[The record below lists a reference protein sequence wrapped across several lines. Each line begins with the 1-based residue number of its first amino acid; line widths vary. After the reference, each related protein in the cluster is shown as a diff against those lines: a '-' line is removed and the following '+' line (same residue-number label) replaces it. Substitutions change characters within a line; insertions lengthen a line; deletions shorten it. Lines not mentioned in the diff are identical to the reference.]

1 MLDVLSDFDFFNFF
15 FKIFA
20 VFCFA
25 KFIILWAL
33 YHTDC
38 TAASTVCYL

>member
-1 MLDVLSDFDFFNFF
+1 MLDVLSDFDFFE
-15 FKIFA
+15 IFV

-33 YHTDC
+33 HHTDC